1 MTNGALTVDQL
12 KAKAMPQRTQQER
25 EARKAAMI
33 VAAMRKLRER
43 KKEGKVARVINP
55 DTYYARN
62 KQMILEKIRNKK
74 DENDLCIVVQT
85 GNFIIDW
92 N

>member
-1 MTNGALTVDQL
+1 MTNGPLTVDQL
-12 KAKAMPQRTQQER
+12 KAKAMPQRTQKER
-25 EARKAAMI
+25 EERKHAMFS
-33 VAAMRKLRER
+33 AAMRKLRER
-43 KKEGKVARVINP
+43 RKEGKVTRTINP

-62 KQMILEKIRNKK
+62 KQKILEKIRNKK
-74 DENDLCIVVQT
+74 DESDLCIVVQT